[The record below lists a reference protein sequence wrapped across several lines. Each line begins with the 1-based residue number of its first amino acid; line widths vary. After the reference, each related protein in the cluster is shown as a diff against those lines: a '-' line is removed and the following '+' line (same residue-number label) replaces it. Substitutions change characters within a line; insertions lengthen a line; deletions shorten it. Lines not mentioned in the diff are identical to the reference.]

1 MGAAALP
8 DSGAIRFWE
17 QNKMS
22 TQPQLTESLED
33 YLEAIAELIAVEGH
47 AHAKEI
53 AAKLNVK
60 MPSVTG
66 ALRQLEKMGC
76 IVYNTH
82 YPVQLTE
89 KGRLIAEDVIHHHG
103 VLKKFFSEILGL
115 SLEKASETACRLEHL
130 IDCDTIHRFVLFSEA
145 IEKRTDA
152 RALQT
157 YLTEAMSMP
166 ELKVL
171 SDCTP
176 GEKVVVEK
184 FGRNIIAADA
194 VPQLKNGDAVTVEGF
209 SLDRSVVRVTVAD
222 RTFEAPTPLAENIW
236 VRPAPKN

>member
-1 MGAAALP
+1 MHPL
-8 DSGAIRFWE
+8 
-17 QNKMS
+17 S
-22 TQPQLTESLED
+22 TETIMAEQLTESLED

-89 KGRLIAEDVIHHHG
+89 KGREIAEDVMHHHR
-103 VLKKFFSEILGL
+103 VLKQFFSEILGL
-115 SLEKASETACRLEHL
+115 PLDKASETACRLEHL
-130 IDCDTIHRFVLFSEA
+130 IDCDTIERFVLFSEA
-145 IEKRTDA
+145 IAKRSDA

-157 YLTEAMSMP
+157 YLTEAMAHPGLAAM
-166 ELKVL
+166 
-171 SDCTP
+171 SDCSP
-176 GEKVVVEK
+176 GSKVVVER
-184 FGRNIIAADA
+184 FGRNLEPPLGHPFGGYHQI
-194 VPQLKNGDAVTVEGF
+194 PLQLGDIVTVEGF
-209 SLDRSVVRVTVAD
+209 SLDRSAVRVTRD
-222 RTFEAPTPLAENIW
+222 GQPLSIGIAAAENIW
-236 VRPAPKN
+236 VKPAPKA

>member
-1 MGAAALP
+1 M
-8 DSGAIRFWE
+8 
-17 QNKMS
+17 
-22 TQPQLTESLED
+22 TTQLTESLED

-89 KGRLIAEDVIHHHG
+89 KGRIIAEDVIHHHG

-115 SLEKASETACRLEHL
+115 PLEKASETACRLEH
-130 IDCDTIHRFVLFSEA
+130 IVDCDTISRFILFSEA
-145 IEKRTDA
+145 IAKRSDA

-157 YLTEAMSMP
+157 YLTEALAQP
-166 ELKVL
+166 DLKVL
-171 SDCTP
+171 SDCVP
-176 GEKVVVEK
+176 GERVTVEK
-184 FGRNIIAADA
+184 FGRNLAPDA
-194 VPQLKNGDAVTVEGF
+194 VTGLRTGDDATVEGF
-209 SLDRSVVRVTVAD
+209 SLDRSAVRITRDGQQLSIGISA
-222 RTFEAPTPLAENIW
+222 AENIW
-236 VRPAPKN
+236 VRPSR

>member
-1 MGAAALP
+1 MA
-8 DSGAIRFWE
+8 E
-17 QNKMS
+17 
-22 TQPQLTESLED
+22 QLTESLED

-76 IVYNTH
+76 IHYNTH
-82 YPVQLTE
+82 YPVQLTD
-89 KGRLIAEDVIHHHG
+89 KGREIAEDVIHHHG

-115 SLEKASETACRLEHL
+115 PLEKASETACRLEHL
-130 IDCDTIHRFVLFSEA
+130 IDCDTISRFILFSEA
-145 IEKRTDA
+145 IAKRNDA

-157 YLTEAMSMP
+157 YLTEALAMP

-171 SDCTP
+171 SDCEP
-176 GEKVVVEK
+176 GTSATVEK
-184 FGRNIIAADA
+184 FGRNLAPDA
-194 VPQLKNGDAVTVEGF
+194 VPQIKPGDAATVEGF
-209 SLDRSVVRVTVAD
+209 SLDRSAIRVTAGGKTV
-222 RTFEAPTPLAENIW
+222 EVPTPLAENIW
-236 VRPAPKN
+236 VRPTTEN

>member
-1 MGAAALP
+1 MN
-8 DSGAIRFWE
+8 E
-17 QNKMS
+17 K
-22 TQPQLTESLED
+22 PQLTESLED

-89 KGRLIAEDVIHHHG
+89 KGRLIAADVMHHHET
-103 VLKKFFSEILGL
+103 LQKFFSEILGL
-115 SLEKASETACRLEHL
+115 PREKASDTACRLEHL
-130 IDCDTIHRFVLFSEA
+130 IDCDTISRFILFSEA
-145 IEKRTDA
+145 IAKRTDA

-157 YLTEAMSMP
+157 YLTEAMSQP
-166 ELKVL
+166 DLAVL
-171 SDCTP
+171 SDCKP
-176 GEKVVVEK
+176 GEKAVVER
-184 FGRNIIAADA
+184 FGRNLAQDT
-194 VPQLKNGDAVTVEGF
+194 VTGLKPGDEVTVEGF
-209 SLDRSVVRVTVAD
+209 SLDRSAVRVTVGGKTLD
-222 RTFEAPTPLAENIW
+222 IPIRQAENIW
-236 VRPAPKN
+236 CRPAEPMTHTFRHFPLENA

>member
-1 MGAAALP
+1 MA
-8 DSGAIRFWE
+8 E
-17 QNKMS
+17 
-22 TQPQLTESLED
+22 QLTESLED

-76 IVYNTH
+76 IHYNTH

-89 KGRLIAEDVIHHHG
+89 KGRAIAEDVIHHHG

-115 SLEKASETACRLEHL
+115 PLEKASETACRLEHL
-130 IDCDTIHRFVLFSEA
+130 IDCDTIDRFVLFSEA
-145 IEKRTDA
+145 IGKRTDA

-157 YLTEAMSMP
+157 YLTEALAQP
-166 ELKVL
+166 NLKVL
-171 SDCTP
+171 SDCEP
-176 GEKVVVEK
+176 GTRVTVEK
-184 FGRNIIAADA
+184 FGRNLAPAAETG
-194 VPQLKNGDAVTVEGF
+194 LKPGDAANIEGF
-209 SLDRSVVRVTVAD
+209 SLDRSAIRVTVGN
-222 RTFEAPTPLAENIW
+222 RKLEVPTAQAENIW
-236 VRPAPKN
+236 VRPAGKN

>member
-1 MGAAALP
+1 MTMT
-8 DSGAIRFWE
+8 E
-17 QNKMS
+17 
-22 TQPQLTESLED
+22 QLTESLED
-33 YLEAIAELIAVEGH
+33 YLEAIAELIEVEGH

-115 SLEKASETACRLEHL
+115 PLEKASETACRLEHL
-130 IDCDTIHRFVLFSEA
+130 IDCDTISRFILFSEA
-145 IEKRTDA
+145 IAKRSDA

-157 YLTEAMSMP
+157 YLTEAMSQP
-166 ELKVL
+166 GLAVL
-171 SDCTP
+171 SDCKP
-176 GEKVVVEK
+176 GEKAVVEK
-184 FGRNIIAADA
+184 FGRNLAPDAIAGLG
-194 VPQLKNGDAVTVEGF
+194 VKPGDTVTLEGF
-209 SLDRSVVRVTVAD
+209 SLDRSSVRVTID
-222 RTFEAPTPLAENIW
+222 GRTLDIPTPQAENIW
-236 VRPAPKN
+236 CRPAES

>member
-1 MGAAALP
+1 MA
-8 DSGAIRFWE
+8 E
-17 QNKMS
+17 
-22 TQPQLTESLED
+22 QLTESLED

-89 KGRLIAEDVIHHHG
+89 KGREFAEDVMHHHR
-103 VLKKFFSEILGL
+103 VLKQFFSGILGL
-115 SLEKASETACRLEHL
+115 PLDKASETACRLEHL
-130 IDCDTIHRFVLFSEA
+130 IDCDTIERFVLFSEA
-145 IEKRTDA
+145 IAKRSDA

-157 YLTEAMSMP
+157 YLTEALSLP
-166 ELKVL
+166 GLTVL
-171 SDCTP
+171 SDCKP
-176 GEKVVVEK
+176 GEKAIVEK
-184 FGRNIIAADA
+184 FGRNLAPDA
-194 VPQLKNGDAVTVEGF
+194 VTGLKTGDTVTVEGF
-209 SLDRSVVRVTVAD
+209 SLDRSAVRVTRD
-222 RTFEAPTPLAENIW
+222 GQPLSIGIAAAENIW
-236 VRPAPKN
+236 VQPAPKA

>member
-1 MGAAALP
+1 MV
-8 DSGAIRFWE
+8 
-17 QNKMS
+17 
-22 TQPQLTESLED
+22 TQLTESLED

-89 KGRLIAEDVIHHHG
+89 KGREIAEDVMHHHR
-103 VLKKFFSEILGL
+103 VLKQFFSEILGL
-115 SLEKASETACRLEHL
+115 PLDKASETACRLEHL
-130 IDCDTIHRFVLFSEA
+130 IDCDTIERFVLFSEA
-145 IEKRTDA
+145 IAKRSDA

-157 YLTEAMSMP
+157 YLTEALTLPDS
-166 ELKVL
+166 KVL
-171 SDCTP
+171 SDCVP
-176 GEKVVVEK
+176 GERITVEK
-184 FGRNIIAADA
+184 FGRNLEPPLGHPFGGYHQI
-194 VPQLKNGDAVTVEGF
+194 PLQLGDVVTVEGF
-209 SLDRSVVRVTVAD
+209 SLDRSAVRVTRD
-222 RTFEAPTPLAENIW
+222 GQPLSIGIAAAENIW
-236 VRPAPKN
+236 VKPAPKA

>member
-1 MGAAALP
+1 MNT
-8 DSGAIRFWE
+8 I
-17 QNKMS
+17 
-22 TQPQLTESLED
+22 PQLTESLED

-89 KGRLIAEDVIHHHG
+89 KGRLIAEDVMHHHET
-103 VLKKFFSEILGL
+103 LQRFFSEILGL
-115 SLEKASETACRLEHL
+115 PREKASDTACRLEHL
-130 IDCDTIHRFVLFSEA
+130 IDCDTISRFILFSEA
-145 IEKRTDA
+145 IAKRTDA

-157 YLTEAMSMP
+157 YLTEALSLP
-166 ELKVL
+166 GLAVL
-171 SDCTP
+171 SDCKP
-176 GEKVVVEK
+176 GEKAVVEK
-184 FGRNIIAADA
+184 FGRNLAPDTIAGLNIK
-194 VPQLKNGDAVTVEGF
+194 PGDTVTVEGF
-209 SLDRSVVRVTVAD
+209 SLDRTMVRVTAAD
-222 RTFEAPTPLAENIW
+222 GATLEIPTPQAENIW
-236 VRPAPKN
+236 CRPVQEN